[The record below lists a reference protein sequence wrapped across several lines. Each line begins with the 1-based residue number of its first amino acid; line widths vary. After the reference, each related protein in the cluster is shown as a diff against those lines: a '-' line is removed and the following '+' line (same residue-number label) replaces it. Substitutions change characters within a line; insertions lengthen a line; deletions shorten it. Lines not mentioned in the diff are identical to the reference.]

1 MNEPPPP
8 DQAAPPVCWWHPKRP
23 TGLSCTRCG
32 RPACP
37 DCLREAAVG
46 YQCIDCVQAGRQQP
60 RRAATRRPAG
70 AELTARP
77 VVTPVLI
84 GLNVLLYLVTALQ
97 AKSLVNNAGAALFGD
112 GVLWPWAVAG
122 ADQWWRLVT
131 AAFLHYGP
139 LHLGVNMISLWV
151 IGRDMEALF
160 GKVRFTALYLVSLLG
175 GAASVYVFDASNKA
189 TAGAS
194 GAIYG
199 LLGGILIVVLRLRLN
214 PMPAIATIV
223 LNLIITVSIP
233 NISLFGHLGG
243 LVIGALATAAL
254 IYAPAK
260 GRVAWQ
266 VGALAVLVV
275 ALVALVCYRDTQLA
289 SVACYDRGGQLLCT
303 PPSGS

>member
-1 MNEPPPP
+1 
-8 DQAAPPVCWWHPKRP
+8 
-23 TGLSCTRCG
+23 
-32 RPACP
+32 
-37 DCLREAAVG
+37 
-46 YQCIDCVQAGRQQP
+46 
-60 RRAATRRPAG
+60 
-70 AELTARP
+70 
-77 VVTPVLI
+77 
-84 GLNVLLYLVTALQ
+84 VLLYLVTALQ
-97 AKSLVNNAGAALFGD
+97 AKSLLDNAGAPLFGD
-112 GVLWPWAVAG
+112 WVLWPWAVAG
-122 ADQWWRLVT
+122 ADQWWRLAT

-160 GKVRFTALYLVSLLG
+160 GKVRFTAVYLVSLLG
-175 GAASVYVFDASNKA
+175 GAASVFVFDASNKA

-243 LVIGALATAAL
+243 LVIGAVATAAL
-254 IYAPAK
+254 IYAPGK

-266 VGALAVLVV
+266 AGALAVLVV
-275 ALVALVCYRDTQLA
+275 ALVGLVYYRDVQLA
-289 SVACYDRGGQLLCT
+289 GVACYDRGGQLVCT